1 MKRKLNKVA
10 IVLSFALAFSG
21 LYGCG
26 KEAENASAEQTVE
39 ETYESDLDSIELTDI
54 EDLEV
59 GRTSMSDPGNTSGAE
74 EGGYGP
80 YLDKINELKS
90 EGLADQFTLAFIN
103 DDGRDTPEL
112 IASDSTGSF
121 NHENAFIFTIE
132 DGEVVEVASV
142 IAGVD
147 GANLDY
153 AIGANLVHISGATA
167 GMRDAFYRIEKGR
180 LEEVFVAEASSMD
193 EDAKYS
199 INKESVKEDDY
210 YKQINDFMEPYN
222 PLVRIASD
230 GLYDVTYTYSDG
242 FGGFEQGSC
251 ESYTPDSEITGNMT
265 DLYDYFEANIDH
277 VATDFKEL
285 QYDDSYKNSDITTD
299 ISGPT
304 DTMETMADGLALAG
318 PFFTVDKEGTVI
330 GISYGGG
337 MYSVCGITTG
347 MPMSEAAEIAKSH
360 GFTFSRVE
368 IAHGTAKYI
377 AVYDNAGMELYI
389 SSDAD
394 GDFGKTEESDVT
406 GNVESILLQR
416 CDS

>member
-1 MKRKLNKVA
+1 MKKQNTFITLIMILGMMAA
-10 IVLSFALAFSG
+10 ILS
-21 LYGCG
+21 GCG
-26 KEAENASAEQTVE
+26 NSKQETSDPEQIQEVNKEQTAE
-39 ETYESDLDSIELTDI
+39 SETSETES
-54 EDLEV
+54 
-59 GRTSMSDPGNTSGAE
+59 
-74 EGGYGP
+74 
-80 YLDKINELKS
+80 
-90 EGLADQFTLAFIN
+90 N
-103 DDGRDTPEL
+103 DDFET
-112 IASDSTGSF
+112 
-121 NHENAFIFTIE
+121 N
-132 DGEVVEVASV
+132 VETS
-142 IAGVD
+142 
-147 GANLDY
+147 
-153 AIGANLVHISGATA
+153 
-167 GMRDAFYRIEKGR
+167 
-180 LEEVFVAEASSMD
+180 
-193 EDAKYS
+193 
-199 INKESVKEDDY
+199 
-210 YKQINDFMEPYN
+210 
-222 PLVRIASD
+222 
-230 GLYDVTYTYSDG
+230 
-242 FGGFEQGSC
+242 
-251 ESYTPDSEITGNMT
+251 MT

-277 VATDFKEL
+277 VATDFQEL

-347 MPMSEAAEIAKSH
+347 MLMSEAAEIAKSH

-416 CDS
+416 CDR